1 MILGKKVRVGDAEY
15 TVPAFNIAHWEAWE
29 TVEKEAKGSADAPT
43 ISATLKRYCPVL
55 LSNLRRNYADLD
67 EAKMMQDMDLV
78 SFNELRGAAHAVDR
92 DFPANPPIAPA
103 NPSTG
108 AS

>member
-1 MILGKKVRVGDAEY
+1 MILGKKVKIGEAEY

-29 TVEKEAKGSADAPT
+29 AVEKEAKESGETPA
-43 ISATLKRYCPVL
+43 ISATLKRFCPAL

-67 EAKMMQDMDLV
+67 EARVMQDMDLV
-78 SFNELRGAAHAVDR
+78 SFNELRAAAQAVDR
-92 DFPANPPIAPA
+92 DVPANPPIAPA

-108 AS
+108 AN